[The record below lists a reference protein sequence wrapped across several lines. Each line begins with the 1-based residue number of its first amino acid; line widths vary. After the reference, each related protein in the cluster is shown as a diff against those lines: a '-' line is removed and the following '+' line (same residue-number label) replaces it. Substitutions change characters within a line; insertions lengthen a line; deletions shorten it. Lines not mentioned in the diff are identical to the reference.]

1 MHIQKV
7 LNSSVVLV
15 QDDSG
20 EESILL
26 GKGIGYGR
34 KAGEPIERQPSD
46 RVFLPLSNPDAQPM
60 LELFS
65 SIPASYLELTQ
76 DIVDDAEQS
85 LGVKLSAHIYLLLTD
100 HLHFAV
106 ERQQKGLVVT
116 NRIFW
121 EIKHFYPKEYAV
133 GQRGLQKVKAKLG
146 IELPDEE
153 AGNIAFHIVNARQD
167 PQAGYDA
174 MRAAQLIGELSNIV
188 TYSMHCPVSTESI
201 HYARFVSHLQYFAE
215 RFFSGKL
222 MDSEDDF
229 LFQQMQQN
237 YPAAVTCAEK
247 YAPLCCASMACF
259 AQRGNRLS
267 GVACGAADERQIK
280 SEKGRAAL
288 RKAALPLGFEKGKGK
303 GKNNGDKSV
312 IDAADR
318 TAVPHSDHGLCCG
331 QGRAAEGQR
340 QPGALGGH
348 GVSGHALRD
357 HQRIPDR
364 RYAGDP
370 QGTFVL
376 HGYCGGYP
384 CSAAGAQRPVE
395 PPAQAGCRGTG
406 ECDLQQ
412 RRCTGDPVGQGSD
425 GRCVCHLLLRI
436 HHCAAGAAVD
446 PRQFPFAGQQCAGLE
461 KVLTNINMIAIAAGA
476 LLYWFRVV
484 LPAPLQ
490 NTMSTVGNMMG
501 PMGMLLAGMAI
512 AEKPLRE
519 VFCTRRNYLPTV
531 LRLVVCPLVVLVLL
545 WVCHA
550 SSWVA
555 DGKNILMTVYLAAI
569 TPACATVTSMAQL
582 YDRDAAHSS
591 ALYVLTTLLS
601 IVSMPVMIGL
611 FDLLL

>member
-1 MHIQKV
+1 MEISLLLMQQIAQLFLILIMGYAVVKV
-7 LNSSVVLV
+7 GLLKASDSRVLSVVMV
-15 QDDSG
+15 
-20 EESILL
+20 
-26 GKGIGYGR
+26 
-34 KAGEPIERQPSD
+34 
-46 RVFLPLSNPDAQPM
+46 
-60 LELFS
+60 
-65 SIPASYLELTQ
+65 
-76 DIVDDAEQS
+76 
-85 LGVKLSAHIYLLLTD
+85 
-100 HLHFAV
+100 
-106 ERQQKGLVVT
+106 
-116 NRIFW
+116 
-121 EIKHFYPKEYAV
+121 
-133 GQRGLQKVKAKLG
+133 
-146 IELPDEE
+146 
-153 AGNIAFHIVNARQD
+153 
-167 PQAGYDA
+167 
-174 MRAAQLIGELSNIV
+174 
-188 TYSMHCPVSTESI
+188 
-201 HYARFVSHLQYFAE
+201 
-215 RFFSGKL
+215 
-222 MDSEDDF
+222 
-229 LFQQMQQN
+229 
-237 YPAAVTCAEK
+237 
-247 YAPLCCASMACF
+247 
-259 AQRGNRLS
+259 
-267 GVACGAADERQIK
+267 
-280 SEKGRAAL
+280 
-288 RKAALPLGFEKGKGK
+288 
-303 GKNNGDKSV
+303 
-312 IDAADR
+312 
-318 TAVPHSDHGLCCG
+318 
-331 QGRAAEGQR
+331 
-340 QPGALGGH
+340 
-348 GVSGHALRD
+348 VSGHALRD

-384 CSAAGAQRPVE
+384 CSAAGAQRPAE

-425 GRCVCHLLLRI
+425 GRCVCHLPCAFIIVQLVLLWT
-436 HHCAAGAAVD
+436 HASSLLQGSSALD
-446 PRQFPFAGQQCAGLE
+446 WK

-601 IVSMPVMIGL
+601 IVSMPIMIGL